1 MRCSPHH
8 TNWVPHP
15 VIAHFRRLA
24 RWLPEDD
31 AGTRPEFTL
40 PWSGRARIAGPN
52 TLQKQLMARP
62 DRLPKLAALAQ
73 FSAMPGRGFA
83 YQMIASNPS
92 RAKPLTA
99 GLNNA
104 KPLLD
109 GLAQLRGC
117 GATAAHIGQTQPTN
131 TLENYRPPEG
141 SEARTHPTQFQRL
154 APKPDAPPEAMRRPP
169 SRAHH
174 PRSDAIS
181 RGPCAAR

>member
-73 FSAMPGRGFA
+73 FGAMPGRGFA
-83 YQMIASNPS
+83 YQMIA
-92 RAKPLTA
+92 
-99 GLNNA
+99 
-104 KPLLD
+104 
-109 GLAQLRGC
+109 
-117 GATAAHIGQTQPTN
+117 
-131 TLENYRPPEG
+131 
-141 SEARTHPTQFQRL
+141 
-154 APKPDAPPEAMRRPP
+154 
-169 SRAHH
+169 
-174 PRSDAIS
+174 
-181 RGPCAAR
+181 